1 MPAFETVETAEML
14 AACAG
19 SGGALGHPRVYLN
32 LSPSG
37 RVECPYCSRVF
48 VNPAVAAAGGVAPET
63 GVVTPS
69 AHAAGE
75 ERASES
81 PAPRQ
86 VGDAGGAHG

>member
-1 MPAFETVETAEML
+1 MPDFETVEIAEML

-32 LSPSG
+32 LSPNG

-48 VNPAVAAAGGVAPET
+48 VNPAVVSAGGVAPET
-63 GVVTPS
+63 GVAMP
-69 AHAAGE
+69 AASGPGE

-81 PAPRQ
+81 PTPRQ
-86 VGDAGGAHG
+86 VGEAGGVHG